1 MAIDI
6 AETSTAE
13 STPLH
18 SRRPAV
24 LDTPDATLAA
34 AAAVAAEL
42 AVGAAERER
51 TDTSLLPQLRLVA
64 EAGLLAVPVPAAH
77 GGPGLP
83 ASVQVEVLR
92 RLSRGD
98 GAIGQLLLA
107 HFVVSQAIGGLGAD
121 QQPAPQIYG
130 DILAGAQLG
139 NATAERGTAS
149 ALDRKTSITRR
160 EDGRWELNGVKY
172 YATGTLGARW
182 IAVAAVIAERGSS
195 GKHVSDQP
203 GDTATVFIRPDQPG
217 VTLDLEKWSAFGQ
230 RGTKSGEVRLDAV
243 VVDDDLVIEEG
254 PAPDPVDGPP
264 SVLGAYDQAL
274 HAAID
279 IGIARAALEDGAEFV
294 RTRTRPW
301 KEALDAGIERA
312 DQEPH
317 TVRRF
322 GELTARLYALEAL
335 LARGASLVDEAQAT
349 EALSRDAAAEASLT
363 VAAAKALAQEFGVE
377 IAGGIFELTGTSG
390 TDGEVNL
397 DRHWRNVRTHSLHD
411 PARWKYV
418 HLGNHT
424 LHGTRPPRLGLV
436 L

>member
-1 MAIDI
+1 MALDI
-6 AETSTAE
+6 AESVTSI
-13 STPLH
+13 P
-18 SRRPAV
+18 V
-24 LDTPDATLAA
+24 LDTPNAALAA

-42 AVGAAERER
+42 APGAADRER
-51 TDTSLLPQLRLVA
+51 TDTSLLPQLQLVSRS
-64 EAGLLAVPVPAAH
+64 GLLAVPVPAAH

-83 ASVQVEVLR
+83 ASVQIEVLR

-98 GAIGQLLLA
+98 GALGQLLLA
-107 HFVVSQAIGGLGAD
+107 HFVVSQAIGGLPVD
-121 QQPAPQIYG
+121 QQPAPRIYR

-149 ALDRKTSITRR
+149 ALDRRTSISRR
-160 EDGRWELNGVKY
+160 ADGSWELNGVKY
-172 YATGTLGARW
+172 YATGTLGATW
-182 IAVAAVIAERGSS
+182 IAVAALIAD
-195 GKHVSDQP
+195 KP
-203 GDTATVFIRPDQPG
+203 GETATVFIRPDQPG

-230 RGTKSGEVRLDAV
+230 RGTKSGEVRLQGV
-243 VVDDDLVIEEG
+243 VVEDDLVIEEG
-254 PAPDPVDGPP
+254 PVPDPVDAPP

-294 RTRTRPW
+294 RTRSRPW

-317 TVRRF
+317 IVRRF

-335 LARGASLVDEAQAT
+335 LARGADLIDAGQAA
-349 EALSRDAAAEASLT
+349 EELSRDAAADASLT

-397 DRHWRNVRTHSLHD
+397 DRHWRNVRVHSLHD

>member
-6 AETSTAE
+6 AETTS
-13 STPLH
+13 SIPL
-18 SRRPAV
+18 
-24 LDTPDATLAA
+24 LDTPEAALAA

-98 GAIGQLLLA
+98 GALGQLLLA
-107 HFVVSQAIGGLGAD
+107 HFVVSQAIGGLGVD
-121 QQPAPQIYG
+121 QQPAPRIYG
-130 DILAGAQLG
+130 DILAGGQLG

-172 YATGTLGARW
+172 YATGTLGAQW
-182 IAVAAVIAERGSS
+182 IAVAAVITD
-195 GKHVSDQP
+195 KP
-203 GDTATVFIRPDQPG
+203 GETATVFIRPDQPG

-294 RTRTRPW
+294 RTRSRPW
-301 KEALDAGIERA
+301 KEALNAGIERA

-317 TVRRF
+317 IVRRF

-335 LARGASLVDEAQAT
+335 LARGASLVDEGQAA
-349 EALSRDAAAEASLT
+349 EELSRDAAAEASLT

-377 IAGGIFELTGTSG
+377 IASGIFELTGTSG

>member
-6 AETSTAE
+6 AETAT
-13 STPLH
+13 TVP
-18 SRRPAV
+18 V
-24 LDTPDATLAA
+24 LDTAEAALAA
-34 AAAVAAEL
+34 ADAVATEL
-42 AVGAAERER
+42 AARSAEYER
-51 TDTSLLPQLRLVA
+51 AGTSLEPQLRLVA
-64 EAGLLAVPVPAAH
+64 EAGLLSVPVPAAH

-83 ASVQVEVLR
+83 ASIQIEVLR

-98 GAIGQLLLA
+98 GSVGQLLLA
-107 HFVVSQAIGGLGAD
+107 HFVISQAISGLPID
-121 QQPAPQIYG
+121 QQPAPRIYG
-130 DILAGAQLG
+130 DILAGGQLG

-149 ALDRKTSITRR
+149 ALDRRTTVTRR
-160 EDGRWELNGVKY
+160 ADGTWELNGVKY

-182 IAVAAVIAERGSS
+182 IAVAALVAD
-195 GKHVSDQP
+195 KP
-203 GDTATVFIRPDQPG
+203 GETATMFVRPDQDG

-230 RGTKSGEVRLDAV
+230 RGTRSGEVRLERV
-243 VVDDDLVIEEG
+243 VVEDDLVIEEG

-264 SVLGAYDQAL
+264 TVLGAYDQAL

-279 IGIARAALEDGAEFV
+279 IGIARAALEDGAQFV
-294 RTRTRPW
+294 STRTRPW
-301 KEALDAGIERA
+301 KEALDAGIDRA
-312 DQEPH
+312 DEEPH
-317 TVRRF
+317 IVRRF
-322 GELTARLYALEAL
+322 GELTARLWALEAL
-335 LARGASLVDEAQAT
+335 LARGAALVDEGQAA
-349 EALSRDAAAEASLT
+349 EELSRDAAAQASLT

-377 IAGGIFELTGTSG
+377 IAGGIFELTGTAG

-424 LHGTRPPRLGLV
+424 LRGTRPPRLGLV

>member
-1 MAIDI
+1 MALDI
-6 AETSTAE
+6 AESVTSI
-13 STPLH
+13 P
-18 SRRPAV
+18 V
-24 LDTPDATLAA
+24 LDTPDAALAA

-42 AVGAAERER
+42 APGAADRER
-51 TDTSLLPQLRLVA
+51 TDTSLLPQLQLVSRS
-64 EAGLLAVPVPAAH
+64 GLLAVPVPAAH

-83 ASVQVEVLR
+83 ASVQIEVLR

-98 GAIGQLLLA
+98 GALGQLLLA
-107 HFVVSQAIGGLGAD
+107 HFVVSQAIGGLPVD
-121 QQPAPQIYG
+121 QQPALRIYR

-149 ALDRKTSITRR
+149 ALDRRTSISRR
-160 EDGRWELNGVKY
+160 ADGSWELNGVKY
-172 YATGTLGARW
+172 YATGTLGATW
-182 IAVAAVIAERGSS
+182 IAVAALIAD
-195 GKHVSDQP
+195 KP
-203 GDTATVFIRPDQPG
+203 GETATVFIRPDQPG

-230 RGTKSGEVRLDAV
+230 RGTKSGEVRLQGV
-243 VVDDDLVIEEG
+243 VVEDDLVIEEG
-254 PAPDPVDGPP
+254 PVPDPVDAPP

-294 RTRTRPW
+294 RTRSRPW

-317 TVRRF
+317 IVRRF

-335 LARGASLVDEAQAT
+335 LARGADLIDAGQAA
-349 EALSRDAAAEASLT
+349 EELSRDAAADASLT
-363 VAAAKALAQEFGVE
+363 VSAAKALAQEFGVE

-397 DRHWRNVRTHSLHD
+397 DRHWRNVRVHSLHD

>member
-6 AETSTAE
+6 AETAT
-13 STPLH
+13 TVP
-18 SRRPAV
+18 V
-24 LDTPDATLAA
+24 LDTAEAALAA
-34 AAAVAAEL
+34 ADAVAAEL
-42 AVGAAERER
+42 AARSAEYER
-51 TDTSLLPQLRLVA
+51 AGTSLEPQLRLVA
-64 EAGLLAVPVPAAH
+64 EAGLLSVPVPAAH

-98 GAIGQLLLA
+98 GAVGQLLLA
-107 HFVVSQAIGGLGAD
+107 HFVISQAISGLPVD
-121 QQPAPQIYG
+121 QQPAPRIYG

-149 ALDRKTSITRR
+149 ALDRRTTVTRR
-160 EDGRWELNGVKY
+160 ADGTWELNGVKY

-182 IAVAAVIAERGSS
+182 IAVAALVAD
-195 GKHVSDQP
+195 KP
-203 GDTATVFIRPDQPG
+203 GETATVFVRPDQDG

-230 RGTKSGEVRLDAV
+230 RGTRSGEVRLDGV
-243 VVDDDLVIEEG
+243 VVEDDLVIEEG

-264 SVLGAYDQAL
+264 TVLGAYDQAL

-279 IGIARAALEDGAEFV
+279 IGIARAALEDGAQFV
-294 RTRTRPW
+294 STRSRPW
-301 KEALDAGIERA
+301 KEALDAGIDRA
-312 DQEPH
+312 DEEPH
-317 TVRRF
+317 IVRRF
-322 GELTARLYALEAL
+322 GELTAKLWALEAL
-335 LARGASLVDEAQAT
+335 LARGAALVDEGQAA
-349 EALSRDAAAEASLT
+349 EELSRDAAAQASLT

-424 LHGTRPPRLGLV
+424 LRGTRPPRLGLV

>member
-6 AETSTAE
+6 AETTSSIPLLNTPE
-13 STPLH
+13 S
-18 SRRPAV
+18 A
-24 LDTPDATLAA
+24 LAA

-98 GAIGQLLLA
+98 GALGQLLLA
-107 HFVVSQAIGGLGAD
+107 HFVVSQAIGGLGVD
-121 QQPAPQIYG
+121 QQPAPRIYG
-130 DILAGAQLG
+130 DILAGGQLG

-172 YATGTLGARW
+172 YATGTLGAQW
-182 IAVAAVIAERGSS
+182 IAVAAAITD
-195 GKHVSDQP
+195 KP
-203 GDTATVFIRPDQPG
+203 GETATVFIRPDQPG

-294 RTRTRPW
+294 RTRSRPW
-301 KEALDAGIERA
+301 KEALNAGIERA

-317 TVRRF
+317 IVRRF

-335 LARGASLVDEAQAT
+335 LARGASLVDEGQAA
-349 EALSRDAAAEASLT
+349 EELSRDAAAEASLT

-377 IAGGIFELTGTSG
+377 IASGIFELTGTSG